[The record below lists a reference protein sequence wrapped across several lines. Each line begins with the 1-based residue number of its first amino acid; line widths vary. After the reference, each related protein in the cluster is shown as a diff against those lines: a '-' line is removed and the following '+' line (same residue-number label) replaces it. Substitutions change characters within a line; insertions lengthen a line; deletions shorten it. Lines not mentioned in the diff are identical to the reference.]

1 MIVKNTHELKV
12 AMTGSTYHYWEVFR
26 YANDGDVFEIVES
39 PIEGFEGKR
48 VVMKK
53 HKDSGIVMK
62 VVGTYHDDD
71 AKSLVTPYGA
81 ITGAMFKRVDVYK
94 RIKASEAI
102 AALEE
107 NRQVYYKD
115 ALDQFEEVRKWDDF
129 SDDLGLY
136 DFHDVLKFE
145 FYIKGSL

>member
-26 YANDGDVFEIVES
+26 YANDGDIFEVVEC
-39 PIEGFEGKR
+39 PVNDFIGAR
-48 VVMKK
+48 VQMKK
-53 HKDSGIVMK
+53 HDGSGIVMK
-62 VVGTYHDDD
+62 QPGTYHDDS
-71 AKSLVTPYGA
+71 AESLIVPYGA
-81 ITGAMFKRVDVYK
+81 ITGAMFRRVESYK

-145 FYIKGSL
+145 FYIKE